1 MGEHAV
7 TASVGETEKSPA
19 AGLRRQLSRAELL
32 RYSLLAAAGVLPYL
46 NTLWN
51 GFVYDDQYQVVQNP
65 FLRSFHFLG
74 TIFTTSAWAFQ
85 VRHGT
90 VTYYRPLMSFAYLLI
105 YQAFGPIPY
114 AFHLLN
120 LLLHCAV
127 VLLFYLIT
135 RRVFGSEAL
144 AWISV
149 ALFALHPIHTE
160 VVAWVADVPDLQM
173 TVSLLL
179 TFWFYLNLI
188 EGAGHRNWN
197 YAAAYGSY
205 ALALLSKEPA
215 VMFPG
220 VLLLYVLLRFS
231 PGEKRA
237 LKKSL
242 AYQLPVWLLAGFYA
256 FARFFLLPG
265 IIPNAYRANMTAREI
280 GMSAVSLFGAYMG
293 KLVWPANLAA
303 FYPFQATSSAADPR
317 FLAGAAWTC
326 ALGISLVW
334 FWRVRRRAA
343 LAIVWLVLLLLPVLD
358 AKAMASNVFAERYLY
373 LPSIGFCWIVGE
385 LALPLW
391 NRVVAPGR
399 FALRAGLALAG
410 ASVCMLAARTV
421 LARNVVW
428 HDELRLYGTMVKQ
441 DPTNPT
447 LHANLGGV
455 YWNSNRKEEA
465 RAEWSMALAE
475 DANNVFA
482 LDDLGI
488 SAASEKQ
495 YPEAI
500 AYFQRAI
507 AARPQFPKAHVHLA
521 AALDSVRDSSAA
533 EAEYQK
539 ALELSPFDVEARNA
553 YAKFCLDRGRRKDA
567 EEQYRLSLE
576 VAASSD
582 ALDALGRAAME
593 RNDLNAAAKLFA
605 QASELNPIDSPAH
618 FGLAEI
624 HAKAGRIAAATLEY
638 ERGLETDPLNQAA
651 QSALAKLRA
660 AATLP

>member
-1 MGEHAV
+1 
-7 TASVGETEKSPA
+7 
-19 AGLRRQLSRAELL
+19 
-32 RYSLLAAAGVLPYL
+32 
-46 NTLWN
+46 
-51 GFVYDDQYQVVQNP
+51 
-65 FLRSFHFLG
+65 
-74 TIFTTSAWAFQ
+74 
-85 VRHGT
+85 
-90 VTYYRPLMSFAYLLI
+90 
-105 YQAFGPIPY
+105 
-114 AFHLLN
+114 
-120 LLLHCAV
+120 
-127 VLLFYLIT
+127 
-135 RRVFGSEAL
+135 
-144 AWISV
+144 
-149 ALFALHPIHTE
+149 
-160 VVAWVADVPDLQM
+160 
-173 TVSLLL
+173 
-179 TFWFYLNLI
+179 
-188 EGAGHRNWN
+188 
-197 YAAAYGSY
+197 
-205 ALALLSKEPA
+205 
-215 VMFPG
+215 
-220 VLLLYVLLRFS
+220 
-231 PGEKRA
+231 
-237 LKKSL
+237 
-242 AYQLPVWLLAGFYA
+242 
-256 FARFFLLPG
+256 
-265 IIPNAYRANMTAREI
+265 
-280 GMSAVSLFGAYMG
+280 
-293 KLVWPANLAA
+293 
-303 FYPFQATSSAADPR
+303 
-317 FLAGAAWTC
+317 
-326 ALGISLVW
+326 
-334 FWRVRRRAA
+334 
-343 LAIVWLVLLLLPVLD
+343 
-358 AKAMASNVFAERYLY
+358 
-373 LPSIGFCWIVGE
+373 
-385 LALPLW
+385 
-391 NRVVAPGR
+391 
-399 FALRAGLALAG
+399 
-410 ASVCMLAARTV
+410 
-421 LARNVVW
+421 
-428 HDELRLYGTMVKQ
+428 LRLYGTMVKQ